1 MPGAEWAPGP
11 GGEGLVVARRIS
23 VMETVSEWA
32 PVLGSR
38 NPRVNMR
45 EQLFPESDGCWVSG
59 GKDPQG

>member
-1 MPGAEWAPGP
+1 
-11 GGEGLVVARRIS
+11 
-23 VMETVSEWA
+23 METVSEWA